1 MKMERLED
9 CLTFLLGKAHQR
21 VYQYGKEALKPYGIT
36 PVQFAFLHVL
46 WERDGQV
53 GADIGE
59 RLRLDSATMTGLID
73 RLVQNHCVERRPD
86 ARDRRVNRIYL
97 TERGRGLQDVLPD
110 SMERANEEL
119 LAGFSEQDQAVLRRL
134 LGRLGL
140 VATREMEE
148 EQL

>member
-1 MKMERLED
+1 MERLEE

-21 VYQYGKEALKPYGIT
+21 AYQYGKEALKPYGMT

-53 GADIGE
+53 GVEIGE

-73 RLVQNHCVERRPD
+73 RLVHNQCVERRLD

-97 TERGRGLQDVLPD
+97 TERGRELQHILPD
-110 SMERANEEL
+110 IMKQVNEEM
-119 LAGFSEQDQAVLRRL
+119 LADFSKQDRVELQRL

-140 VATREMEE
+140 LATTEMGEE
-148 EQL
+148 